1 MEVRQAAALHPD
13 SQGQARRSAGRRGNA
28 GRRARPAARFRRR
41 VLLQGIRRAAP
52 PAPGAGTAQGLR
64 AAGRRDRQVG
74 RRIRI
79 PAARDPLGLPGQH
92 SRTRNRGG
100 CGEADGDLDLQ
111 RRARSFRCAQAPL
124 PASSHRLPR
133 TEARGAHRRKP
144 RAWNREIPAHAD
156 RRLHQPGPHSR
167 SEEAAVGQRNHRLGA
182 RAGAAAVFGA
192 GSSDRQGHA
201 QRALE
206 IRGRHR
212 DHAAPGDDL
221 RRQSRTARRVR
232 LGALMREELHRFFR
246 AARGAG
252 VRVSPAESIDA
263 MKAVADVG
271 FGDRD
276 ILRDTLLLTLAKN
289 QDEKR
294 ALGETFDLF
303 FSQPEVKDEAA
314 PEDAAQGALPD
325 STSSETPPGGDAGA
339 PAPQMGELAQMLMS
353 RDRNAIA
360 AAMANAASAA
370 SLSDIRYFTQR
381 GIFSTRILEALGIER
396 LRDDMDALTATNP
409 AEAER
414 LAAALEALRENV
426 RDVVSQALLLYGRE
440 ESENLRNEILRNAP
454 LARLER
460 RQVEQMK
467 ALIRAIARRL
477 RERYSKPRK
486 RQRRGHLDV
495 RRTLRRNAAWGGI
508 PFLTSWKRRHRD
520 RPKIVALCD
529 VAGSVAQ
536 VSDFF
541 LLLIHSLHEV
551 VDDVRS
557 FAFSGHLIEVSDIL
571 DTKSP
576 EEAMKEIMSK
586 VGFGSSDYG
595 GSLVDFEK
603 GWIRSVTP
611 KTTVVVLGDARTNN
625 LDPRADIL
633 RTISERSK
641 RLVWLNPEGRM
652 AWGWGDSE
660 MPRYA
665 AFCSV
670 VRQCATAKQLER
682 AVSDIVAA
690 YQ

>member
-1 MEVRQAAALHPD
+1 MRQ
-13 SQGQARRSAGRRGNA
+13 
-28 GRRARPAARFRRR
+28 
-41 VLLQGIRRAAP
+41 
-52 PAPGAGTAQGLR
+52 
-64 AAGRRDRQVG
+64 
-74 RRIRI
+74 
-79 PAARDPLGLPGQH
+79 
-92 SRTRNRGG
+92 
-100 CGEADGDLDLQ
+100 
-111 RRARSFRCAQAPL
+111 
-124 PASSHRLPR
+124 
-133 TEARGAHRRKP
+133 
-144 RAWNREIPAHAD
+144 
-156 RRLHQPGPHSR
+156 
-167 SEEAAVGQRNHRLGA
+167 
-182 RAGAAAVFGA
+182 
-192 GSSDRQGHA
+192 
-201 QRALE
+201 
-206 IRGRHR
+206 
-212 DHAAPGDDL
+212 
-221 RRQSRTARRVR
+221 
-232 LGALMREELHRFFR
+232 ELHRFFR

-263 MKAVADVG
+263 MRAVADVG
-271 FGDRD
+271 FADRG
-276 ILRDTLLLTLAKN
+276 ILRDTLLLTLAKSE
-289 QDEKR
+289 DEKQ
-294 ALGETFDLF
+294 ALGECFDVF
-303 FSQPEVKDEAA
+303 FSQPELKEDT
-314 PEDAAQGALPD
+314 PEDAEEGAGADPAA
-325 STSSETPPGGDAGA
+325 TETEPGGPGA
-339 PAPQMGELAQMLMS
+339 PSPELGELAQMLMS

-360 AAMANAASAA
+360 AALANAANAA
-370 SLSDIRYFTQR
+370 ALSDIRYFTQR
-381 GIFSTRILEALGIER
+381 GIFSTRVLDSLGIER
-396 LRDDMDALTATNP
+396 LRDDLDALTATNP

-414 LAAALEALRENV
+414 LAAALAALRENV
-426 RDVVSQALLLYGRE
+426 RELVNQALLLYGRE
-440 ESENLRNEILRNAP
+440 ESENLRHEILRNAP

-486 RQRRGHLDV
+486 RKRRGHLDI
-495 RRTLRRNAAWGGI
+495 RRTLRRNAGWGGV

-529 VAGSVAQ
+529 VSGSVAQ

-557 FAFSGHLIEVSDIL
+557 FAFSGNLIEVSDIL
-571 DTKSP
+571 DTRSP
-576 EEAMKEIMSK
+576 EAAMSEIMSK

-603 GWIRSVTP
+603 GYLRSVTP
-611 KTTVVVLGDARTNN
+611 KTTVIVLGDARTNN

-633 RTISERSK
+633 RRISERSK

-670 VRQCATAKQLER
+670 VRQCASARQLER

>member
-1 MEVRQAAALHPD
+1 
-13 SQGQARRSAGRRGNA
+13 
-28 GRRARPAARFRRR
+28 
-41 VLLQGIRRAAP
+41 
-52 PAPGAGTAQGLR
+52 
-64 AAGRRDRQVG
+64 
-74 RRIRI
+74 
-79 PAARDPLGLPGQH
+79 
-92 SRTRNRGG
+92 
-100 CGEADGDLDLQ
+100 
-111 RRARSFRCAQAPL
+111 
-124 PASSHRLPR
+124 
-133 TEARGAHRRKP
+133 
-144 RAWNREIPAHAD
+144 
-156 RRLHQPGPHSR
+156 
-167 SEEAAVGQRNHRLGA
+167 
-182 RAGAAAVFGA
+182 
-192 GSSDRQGHA
+192 
-201 QRALE
+201 
-206 IRGRHR
+206 
-212 DHAAPGDDL
+212 
-221 RRQSRTARRVR
+221 
-232 LGALMREELHRFFR
+232 MREELHRFFR

-271 FGDRD
+271 FADRN
-276 ILRDTLLLTLAKN
+276 ILRDTLLLTLAKS
-289 QDEKR
+289 QDEKQ
-294 ALGETFDLF
+294 ALGECFDLF
-303 FSQPEVKDEAA
+303 FSQPEVKEEETA
-314 PEDAAQGALPD
+314 PEDAAESATAESPAGESQP
-325 STSSETPPGGDAGA
+325 GDASAQA
-339 PAPQMGELAQMLMS
+339 PELGELAQMLLS

-360 AAMANAASAA
+360 AAMANAANAA

-381 GIFSTRILEALGIER
+381 GIFSTRILESLGIER
-396 LRDDMDALTATNP
+396 LRDDLDALTATSS

-414 LAAALEALRENV
+414 LAAALGALRENV
-426 RDVVSQALLLYGRE
+426 REVVNQALLLYGRE
-440 ESENLRNEILRNAP
+440 ESENLRHEILRNAP

-467 ALIRAIARRL
+467 VLIRAIARRL

-486 RQRRGHLDV
+486 RQRRGHLDI
-495 RRTLRRNAAWGGI
+495 RRTLRRNAAWGGV

-520 RPKIVALCD
+520 RPKIVAICD
-529 VAGSVAQ
+529 VSGSVAQ

-541 LLLIHSLHEV
+541 LLLIYSLHEV

-576 EEAMKEIMSK
+576 EAAMSEIMSK

-595 GSLVDFEK
+595 GSLLDFEK
-603 GWIRSVTP
+603 GWIRTVTP
-611 KTTVVVLGDARTNN
+611 KTTVIVLGDARTNN

-633 RTISERSK
+633 RRISERSK